1 MEILSFAF
9 LAILIGARHGM
20 DSDHVAAIADMV
32 GSEGNKSRQISLGI
46 MYALGHGLIVF
57 LIGLLTLFVG
67 ARLPKGAQNSIEML
81 VAITLLLLGGFI
93 IYSIFK
99 NRNSFEPK
107 GRFTMMYD
115 GLTSIAKRFG
125 FSGRK
130 KISPLKIGIIGAFL
144 IGVIHGIGVES
155 PTQIAAITSAGG
167 FDSIAAATAQLVLFV
182 VGLLISTILMTF
194 LISWGFMKS
203 RLKRQIFIALGSVT
217 GLYSIILGSA
227 MIAELVG
234 GGI

>member
-1 MEILSFAF
+1 MELVSFAL

-32 GSEGNKSRQISLGI
+32 GSEGNRSKQISLGV

-57 LIGLLTLFVG
+57 MIGLLTLFVG
-67 ARLPKGAQNSIEML
+67 AKLPKSAQNSVEIL
-81 VAITLLLLGGFI
+81 VGITLLVLGGFI

-99 NRNSFEPK
+99 NRESYEHK
-107 GRFTMMYD
+107 GRFTIMYE
-115 GLTSIAKRFG
+115 GLTRLTKKLGFG
-125 FSGRK
+125 EK
-130 KISPLKIGIIGAFL
+130 KLSPLKLGVIGAFI
-144 IGVIHGIGVES
+144 IGVIHGVGVES

-167 FDSIAAATAQLVLFV
+167 LDSATAATAQLVLFV
-182 VGLLISTILMTF
+182 VGLLMSTILMTF

-203 RLKRQIFIALGSVT
+203 RLKRQVFIVLGSVT
-217 GLYSIILGSA
+217 GIYSIILGLSMLA
-227 MIAELVG
+227 EMIK